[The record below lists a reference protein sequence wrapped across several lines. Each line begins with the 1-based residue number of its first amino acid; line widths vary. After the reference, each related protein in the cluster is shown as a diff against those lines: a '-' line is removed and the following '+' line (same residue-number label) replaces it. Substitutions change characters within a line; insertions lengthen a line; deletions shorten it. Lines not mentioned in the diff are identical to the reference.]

1 MRLNLTSLVFFVLVS
16 GVVVSILA
24 GSPDGTALA
33 QPPIPPDPVLG
44 ELDLGAISEIDLESF
59 PLIPEIGTYAQAVY
73 KVGIEEGNNPHTFV
87 KVGDC
92 MTHTPYFLI
101 PIGEEDYDLGEYAD
115 LQATI
120 DYFMTDDLNSFS
132 RESQAAAGGF
142 NSASILDS
150 LWANPEFCEVGESPL
165 SCEFRHVTP
174 SIALIMFGT
183 NDVFYL
189 PEDQFDYFMRSIVIE
204 TLRNNTLPVLS
215 TFPHRPEFPEKSILY
230 NQIVANIATEYE
242 LPLINLWLALETLP
256 YQGVDPEDPTHMTT
270 PSESDAVC
278 YFIGENLEAGFTVR
292 NLLTLQTLDAILEAT
307 SETASAEKEE

>member
-1 MRLNLTSLVFFVLVS
+1 MRQKATSLVFVVLV
-16 GVVVSILA
+16 GSIVAASLA
-24 GSPDGTALA
+24 ASPGGTALA

-44 ELDLGAISEIDLESF
+44 ELDLWAIAEIDLESF

-73 KVGIEEGNNPHTFV
+73 LDGLEQGNNPHTFV

-92 MTHTPYFLI
+92 MTHNPYFLI
-101 PIGEEDYDLGEYAD
+101 PIGETNYDLGEYAD

-120 DYFMTDDLNSFS
+120 DYFMTDDLDSFS

-150 LWANPEFCEVGESPL
+150 LWANPEFCEAGESPL
-165 SCEFRHVTP
+165 SCEFRHMTP

-183 NDVFYL
+183 NDVYYL

-204 TLRNNTLPVLS
+204 TLQNNTLPVLS
-215 TFPHRPEFPEKSILY
+215 TFPHRPEFPEKSLLY

-242 LPLINLWLALETLP
+242 LPLINLWLALESLP

-270 PSESDAVC
+270 PAESEAVC
-278 YFIGENLEAGFTVR
+278 YFVGENLEAGFTVR
-292 NLLTLQTLDAILEAT
+292 NLLTLQTLDAILKAT
-307 SETASAEKEE
+307 NETAGAEEEE